1 MAKKRKVKK
10 PVIIAGAVI
19 LFFVLYYAGFKGG
32 IYLQNKDAKPVE
44 DAQAQE
50 QDTRSLMTQIINKK
64 KIYVSD
70 SNIENV
76 KIEEN
81 YWSKMT
87 ALFTEFAKVR
97 KPSKYEVKYSGYSDD
112 GIRFST
118 DLVYF
123 RVYNVNKEEY
133 YKVPVA
139 TKNELDKLLNES
151 IYTSFGFVKQN
162 KEWKNVK
169 VTYGEKTKTINK
181 WNYNKLSNRM
191 VYKRIVGKVQPE
203 KSKERSRYNF
213 TIEIKGNNY
222 EVRIETMG
230 KDYVKIISGDSEVYY
245 EVTDLLFDYLKDDI
259 FKLEQ

>member
-1 MAKKRKVKK
+1 MPKKRKVKRS
-10 PVIIAGAVI
+10 VIITAMII
-19 LFFVLYYAGFKGG
+19 LFFVLYYIGFKGG
-32 IYLQNKDAKPVE
+32 IYLQNRNSEPVKDTHI
-44 DAQAQE
+44 QE

-81 YWSKMT
+81 YWDKMT

-97 KPSKYEVKYSGYSDD
+97 KPSKYEAKYSGYSDN

-123 RVYNVNKEEY
+123 RVYNVKKEEY

-139 TKNELDKLLNES
+139 TKSELEKLLNES
-151 IYTSFGFVKQN
+151 IYTSFDFVKQY

-169 VTYGEKTKTINK
+169 ITYGDKTKTIHK
-181 WNYNKLSNRM
+181 WKYNKLSNRM
-191 VYKRIVGKVQPE
+191 TYKRIVGKVQPE
-203 KSKERSRYNF
+203 KSKERSKYNF
-213 TIEIKGNNY
+213 TIDIKGDNY
-222 EVRIETMG
+222 EAVIETMG
-230 KDYVKIISGDSEVYY
+230 KDYAKIVSGESEVYY
-245 EVTDLLFDYLKDDI
+245 EVTELLFDYLKDEI
-259 FKLEQ
+259 FKLEE